1 VTAHTVCRL
10 PRCTRL
16 VGRGGLCWTHRERWR
31 HHRDYEFNHWITA
44 DVDDVAAAAAVRRLL
59 PGMTRR
65 ERVLLGLELTDRGL
79 PAAEI
84 ARITHVST
92 RTVTRWRSARTTSGA
107 AA

>member
-1 VTAHTVCRL
+1 MTARPVCRL
-10 PRCTRL
+10 LRCTRP

-31 HHRDYEFNHWITA
+31 HHRDYEFNHWVTA
-44 DVDDVAAAAAVRRLL
+44 DLDDVAAAADVRRLL

-65 ERVLLGLELTDRGL
+65 ERVLLGLALTDRGL

-92 RTVTRWRSARTTSGA
+92 RTVTRWRSTRTESEA